1 MSLTTTYT
9 EARANLASFWDR
21 LEEDRDMLIIE
32 RRGHESMVMLPWEE
46 ISWVMECA
54 HLMRSPANARRLLA
68 ALARA
73 ERGEGVRMTMAELR
87 AEFEVD

>member
-9 EARANLASFWDR
+9 EVRANLASHWDR

-32 RRGHESMVMLPWEE
+32 RRGHESMVMLPWSE
-46 ISWVMECA
+46 ISGVLETA

-73 ERGEGVRMTMAELR
+73 ERGEGVRMTMEELR
-87 AEFEVD
+87 AEFDVD